1 MKKTLINKSSVV
13 FPKNN
18 KGFTVVEILVVLSVL
33 AILFSLLLSVFF
45 SLADYRALERDC
57 AEIRAYLEEARIYTQ
72 SSRLESS
79 YGVYFNADEI
89 ELFRGDSWATKE
101 ESLKTHQ
108 FNSFVSVSDTSL
120 GGVDEV
126 VFHRLFGEPSVH
138 GEIRVSGPKRE
149 IVINLFSS
157 GIVE

>member
-1 MKKTLINKSSVV
+1 MKKTLKNKSFTTLLTNS
-13 FPKNN
+13 
-18 KGFTVVEILVVLSVL
+18 KGFTVIEILIVLAVLS
-33 AILFSLLLSVFF
+33 ILFSLLLSVFF
-45 SLADYRALERDC
+45 NLADYRALERDC

-79 YGVYFNADEI
+79 YGVYFNTNGI
-89 ELFRGDSWATKE
+89 ELFRGDSWSTKE

-108 FNSFVSVSDTSL
+108 FNSFVSVSDSSL
-120 GGVDEV
+120 GGADEV

-149 IVINLFSS
+149 MIINLFSS